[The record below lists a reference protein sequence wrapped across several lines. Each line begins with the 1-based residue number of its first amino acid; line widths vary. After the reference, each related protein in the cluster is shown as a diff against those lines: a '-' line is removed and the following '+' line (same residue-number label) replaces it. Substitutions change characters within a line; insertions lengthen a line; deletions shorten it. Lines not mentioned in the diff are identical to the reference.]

1 MYSTDRIDP
10 VILGHIL
17 GQHRELH
24 SQLLSMRAEFT
35 NPDLPDA
42 QRLGAVREML
52 AGLRDYLRTHF
63 EQEERGGFME
73 ESIARMPRLSSAV
86 QKVMADHP
94 GLLAEL
100 DTLLET
106 IGMRDISP
114 ETWAEATRG
123 FAAFSDHLLVHE
135 RNENAVVQEGY
146 NEDLDLAD

>member
-1 MYSTDRIDP
+1 MYSPDRIDP

-24 SQLLSMRAEFT
+24 SQLLATRAAFADT
-35 NPDLPDA
+35 KFPDA
-42 QRLGAVREML
+42 RRLGAVRKML
-52 AGLRDYLRTHF
+52 AGLRDYLKNHF

-73 ESIARMPRLSSAV
+73 ESIARMPRLSSAA

-106 IGMRDISP
+106 LGPRNICP
-114 ETWAEATRG
+114 EAWGEATRG
-123 FAAFSDHLLVHE
+123 FTAFTDHLLVHE